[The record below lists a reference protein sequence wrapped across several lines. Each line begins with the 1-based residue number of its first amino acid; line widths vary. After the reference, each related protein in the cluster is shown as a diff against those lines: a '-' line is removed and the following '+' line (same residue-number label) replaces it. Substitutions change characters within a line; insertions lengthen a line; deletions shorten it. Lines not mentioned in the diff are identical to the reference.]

1 MDELKRYSR
10 QMLFTPIGEDG
21 QKKFNQSKALVVG
34 MGALGTAIAN
44 HLVRAG
50 FGYVRIV
57 DRDYVEKSNLQRQM
71 LFDEEDVAAAL
82 PKTVAAKKKLEKMN
96 SSVTI
101 DAITTDV
108 NASNIMDLLEGI
120 DFVMDG
126 TDNFSTRFLL
136 NDACFKK
143 KIPFVYGGAVSSRG
157 MTALFVPDVTP
168 CLRCFIQGGEQ
179 TSGETCDTIGVI
191 SPIVDVIASY
201 QVTEIMKYVA
211 GDHDKLHKS
220 LLTMDIWNNH
230 SYAMKFSSPK
240 EGCTTCQK
248 KEYPALQAGTRKD
261 VTSLCGR
268 ETIQIQL
275 ESRFDLKEWA
285 IKLQKT
291 AEVKETPFL
300 LKAQLEEGERL
311 VIFPDGRVL
320 VQGTEDS
327 GRAKALYA
335 RYIGM

>member
-1 MDELKRYSR
+1 MDYFKRYSR
-10 QMLFTPIGEDG
+10 QMLFSPIGEVG
-21 QKKFNQSKALVVG
+21 QKKFSQSRALIVG

-50 FGYVRIV
+50 FGYIRIV

-82 PKTVAAKKKLEKMN
+82 PKTVAAKNKLTKMN
-96 SSVTI
+96 SAVEI
-101 DAITTDV
+101 EAITADV
-108 NASNIMDLLEGI
+108 NPSNITEFIDSM

-136 NDACFKK
+136 NDACFKN

-157 MTALFVPDVTP
+157 MTALFVPDETP
-168 CLRCFIQGGEQ
+168 CLRCFIQGGEG
-179 TSGETCDTIGVI
+179 TTGETCDTIGVI
-191 SPIVDVIASY
+191 SPIVDIIASY
-201 QVTEIMKYVA
+201 QVTEIMKYIA
-211 GDHDKLHKS
+211 GDHEKLHRS
-220 LLTMDIWNNH
+220 LLTMDIWQNH
-230 SYAMKFSSPK
+230 SYAMKFASPK
-240 EGCTTCQK
+240 KDCPTCQTN
-248 KEYPALQAGTRKD
+248 EYPSLKTGVMQD
-261 VTSLCGR
+261 ITSLCGR

-275 ESRFDLKEWA
+275 ESHFDLKEWA
-285 IKLQKT
+285 EKLEKT
-291 AEVKETPFL
+291 TKVKKTPFL

-311 VIFPDGRVL
+311 VLFPDGRVL